1 MMMMIREF
9 MTKMSSSLKT
19 KPLLFLSCFFF
30 NNFFNKQQGSRSS
43 VFRDGCVSDG
53 FFLEFFFLDDE
64 NKNLS
69 RKMPPAAAKKNLSFG
84 DLSNQSQKE
93 FIKE

>member
-1 MMMMIREF
+1 M
-9 MTKMSSSLKT
+9 
-19 KPLLFLSCFFF
+19 
-30 NNFFNKQQGSRSS
+30 
-43 VFRDGCVSDG
+43 G
-53 FFLEFFFLDDE
+53 FFLNFFLDDE